1 MDLIEKAK
9 LFQKNLRI
17 FSKTIVLLW
26 KTSPCT
32 FLFILCVD
40 TLIGLTV
47 PGQLWVWKEFMD
59 ATTEILSVPSTSFK
73 KMILWLTVNLFL
85 VLLGSVLGKVSN
97 FVQNLF
103 SAQLN
108 KAITDKI
115 LHKSMALNMKDF
127 DDSDTYNQIQKSSE
141 QSLNRSISILQ
152 TTVNFISN
160 ITTLFGVIGILLF
173 LKTSIVVLCLVSA
186 VPMFYISIRILNKW
200 FDVFN
205 ERFEQNRFIKHLKT
219 ILITNNYVKELKI
232 SRSDQYLTKTI
243 LEILEKY
250 IHEDKKIRKRFLI
263 ETSLVDIIDNA
274 IMYIIK
280 LLVVIICVN
289 SRLTIGSLTMFV
301 TAVDNLKNAVSNIL
315 SLLSM
320 AYENCLYMQSIF
332 HLLEIPEENQD
343 GKREFPIPF
352 ERIEFRQVSFRYPG
366 TNYYALKNINV
377 VLEADHSYALVG
389 LNGSGKTTFIKL
401 LLNLYK
407 PTEGE
412 IFVDGINIIEYDRSS
427 LFQNVAAV
435 FQDFI
440 QYPFDI
446 KTNIG
451 LGNLEELN
459 NLDKI
464 IDAAKNSGADE
475 FIVQLPEKYE
485 TRLKKEWSGS
495 VDLSLGQWQKLA
507 ITRAL
512 MKPSAILILDE
523 PTASLDVISEHE
535 IFMQFQEMKFSRL
548 CIMVTHRFVN
558 TREVDNIIV
567 LQSGEIRELGTH
579 AELIQKEGLY
589 AHLYRMQANSY
600 EKEADEEFHEKVT
613 M

>member
-1 MDLIEKAK
+1 MSLIKKAK
-9 LFQKNLRI
+9 LLKRNLRV

-26 KTSPCT
+26 KTSPAT
-32 FLFILCVD
+32 FLSILFID

-47 PGQLWVWKEFMD
+47 PGKLWAWKEFID
-59 ATTEILSVPSTSFK
+59 AATEILSVPSTSFK
-73 KMILWLTVNLFL
+73 KMFLWLAVNFLL

-103 SAQLN
+103 SARLN
-108 KAITDKI
+108 KAITDNI
-115 LHKSMALNMKDF
+115 LHKTMALDMKDF
-127 DDSDTYNQIQKSSE
+127 DDSETYNQIQKSSD

-152 TTVNFISN
+152 TIVSFINN
-160 ITTLFGVIGILLF
+160 ITTLFGVIGILVF
-173 LKTSIVVLCLVSA
+173 LKSSIVLLCLISA

-200 FDVFN
+200 FGVFN

-243 LEILEKY
+243 LDILEKY
-250 IHEDKKIRKRFLI
+250 IHEDTKIRKRFLI

-280 LLVVIICVN
+280 ILVIIICVN
-289 SRLTIGSLTMFV
+289 SRLTIGSLTMYV

-332 HLLEIPEENQD
+332 HLLEIPEEYQD
-343 GKREFPIPF
+343 GKREFPSPF

-366 TNYYALKNINV
+366 THHYVLKNINV
-377 VLEADHSYALVG
+377 VLEAEHSYALVG

-401 LLNLYK
+401 LLNLYQ

-412 IFVDGINIIEYDRSS
+412 IFVDGINISEFNRSS
-427 LFQNVAAV
+427 LFLNVAAV

-451 LGNLEELN
+451 LGNLEEVN

-475 FIVQLPEKYE
+475 FIAQLPEKYE

-535 IFMQFQEMKFSRL
+535 IFMRFQEMKFSRL

-558 TREVDNIIV
+558 TRDVNNIIV

-579 AELIQKEGLY
+579 AELIQKKGVY
-589 AHLYRMQANSY
+589 ASLYRMQADSY
-600 EKEADEEFHEKVT
+600 EKEASEEFHEKVT

>member
-1 MDLIEKAK
+1 M
-9 LFQKNLRI
+9 I
-17 FSKTIVLLW
+17 FFKTLVLLW
-26 KTSPCT
+26 KTSPGT
-32 FLFILCVD
+32 FLFIFFVD

-47 PGQLWVWKEFMD
+47 PGKLWVWKEFMD
-59 ATTEILSVPSTSFK
+59 AATEILSVPLTSYK
-73 KMILWLTVNLFL
+73 KMLLWLTVNFL
-85 VLLGSVLGKVSN
+85 IVLLASVLGKVSN
-97 FVQNLF
+97 YVQNLF
-103 SAQLN
+103 SAHLN
-108 KAITDKI
+108 KVITDKI
-115 LHKSMALNMKDF
+115 LQKTMTLEMKDF
-127 DDSDTYNQIQKSSE
+127 DDSDTYNQIQKSSD

-152 TTVNFISN
+152 TTVNLINN
-160 ITTLFGVIGILLF
+160 ITTLFGVIGILVF
-173 LKTSIVVLCLVSA
+173 LKTSIVLLCLVSA

-205 ERFEQNRFIKHLKT
+205 ERFEQNRFVRHLKT

-232 SRSDQYLTKTI
+232 SRADQYLTKTI

-250 IHEDKKIRKRFLI
+250 IREDKKIRKRFLI

-274 IMYIIK
+274 MMYFIK
-280 LLVVIICVN
+280 VLVVIICVN
-289 SRLTIGSLTMFV
+289 SRLTIGSLTMYV
-301 TAVDNLKNAVSNIL
+301 TAIDNLKNTVSNIL

-332 HLLEIPEENQD
+332 HLLETPEENQD
-343 GKREFPIPF
+343 GKRDFPVPF
-352 ERIEFRQVSFRYPG
+352 ERIEFRQVSFKYPG
-366 TNYYALKNINV
+366 TNHYVLKNINV
-377 VLEADHSYALVG
+377 VLEADHAYALVG

-401 LLNLYK
+401 MLNLYQ

-412 IFVDGINIIEYDRSS
+412 IFVDGINISEYNRSS
-427 LFQNVAAV
+427 LFLNVAAV

-451 LGNLEELN
+451 LGNLEEVN

-475 FIVQLPEKYE
+475 FIAQLPEKYE

-535 IFMQFQEMKFSRL
+535 IFMRFQEMKFSRL

-558 TREVDNIIV
+558 TRDVNNIIV

-579 AELIQKEGLY
+579 AELIQKKGVY
-589 AHLYRMQANSY
+589 ASLYRMQADSY
-600 EKEADEEFHEKVT
+600 EKEASEEFHEKVT